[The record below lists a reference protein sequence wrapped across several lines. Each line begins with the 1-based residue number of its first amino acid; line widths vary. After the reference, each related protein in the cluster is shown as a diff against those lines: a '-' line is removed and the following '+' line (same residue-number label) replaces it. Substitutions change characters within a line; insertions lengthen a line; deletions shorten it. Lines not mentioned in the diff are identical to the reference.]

1 MNDTKSTEKPVPVV
15 IAVCE
20 AALAISLEQTLE
32 AGGLTFVAYKTDQGL
47 GGLPL
52 SHNSTLIID
61 REVLPEHPR
70 RFIDQLRRQLWS
82 GLAIVL
88 TEDAAAADIDCKSS
102 NNVTLIEKPFGSAEL
117 LAIIPGHHFGRA
129 PATTVDEERAYEPPA
144 RRSSSG

>member
-32 AGGLTFVAYKTDQGL
+32 AGGLTFVAYQTDRGL

-61 REVLPEHPR
+61 REVLPRHPR

-88 TEDAAAADIDCKSS
+88 TEDAEAADIDCESS
-102 NNVTLIEKPFGSAEL
+102 NHIKLIEKPFGSAEL
-117 LAIIPGHHFGRA
+117 LAMIPGHHFGRSPA
-129 PATTVDEERAYEPPA
+129 PAVDESGAYEPPA